1 MPRSTET
8 DRKPQGTEPPADLP
22 KAETPSFDWSA
33 LAVPVAAP
41 AKKAAGTGN
50 VGAKT
55 DVLTDTHEMIRQ
67 RAEEALTITCQRRAE
82 AVAKGTKVENVD
94 PAWQTQPVASEKMG
108 QEFKRLLVRYC
119 KYRPAATAEKP
130 IPFRGETRIGEGESI
145 TVTPTPE
152 GQLTP
157 RVGDPTFF
165 VLIDGKAVAFKDDQS
180 DEIKATKFLGVRY
193 VVTPF
198 QARKDTKAV
207 GSATGNGSEKT
218 PDAA

>member
-1 MPRSTET
+1 MAGKTDT
-8 DRKPQGTEPPADLP
+8 DRKPQGTEPPGDLP

-41 AKKAAGTGN
+41 AKKAAGPGN

-55 DVLTDTHEMIRQ
+55 DVLTDTHEMIRM

-82 AVAKGTKVENVD
+82 AVAKGTKPENID
-94 PAWQTQPVASEKMG
+94 PAWQTQPVATDKMG
-108 QEFKRLLVRYC
+108 AEFKRLIVRYC

-130 IPFRGETRIGEGESI
+130 IPFRGETRIGEGESV

-152 GQLTP
+152 GQITP
-157 RVGDPTFF
+157 RVGDPSLF
-165 VLIDGKAVAFKDDQS
+165 VLIDGKAVAAKDDQP
-180 DEIKATKFLGVRY
+180 DEVKATTFLGVRY
-193 VVTPF
+193 VITPF

-207 GSATGNGSEKT
+207 GSPTGNGS
-218 PDAA
+218 